1 MHQETAPDPYKL
13 QYFSFGYHAPP
24 EPSKQDAIWPL
35 NNTGAFGIEPAFK
48 QEEIDTMHQHLE
60 QRSNGGQELLHLMV
74 RTDDSVVMS
83 QCMDKCSFSS
93 TPSFAMDSTNS
104 TQQLFLLDMSNEVS
118 QPTEWRKPIEESE
131 CLREDIQDDCN
142 LGERLDTIHRQN
154 FSNHR
159 PARPAYIPCDPWSTE
174 DYSQKLGNFQ
184 KRKHEGQL
192 SIEDHPPAEEFIDK

>member
-13 QYFSFGYHAPP
+13 QYFSFGYLAPP

-104 TQQLFLLDMSNEVS
+104 TQQLFLLDMSNEQVPYRS
-118 QPTEWRKPIEESE
+118 CHLQKAGWGYHSVPGSRKNPHS
-131 CLREDIQDDCN
+131 CR
-142 LGERLDTIHRQN
+142 
-154 FSNHR
+154 
-159 PARPAYIPCDPWSTE
+159 
-174 DYSQKLGNFQ
+174 
-184 KRKHEGQL
+184 
-192 SIEDHPPAEEFIDK
+192 